1 MTSCLTSHQVALAS
15 TAHSYLYSGNCYVRR
30 RLHDELINCILA
42 VLKNIVSCGMD
53 VAVQQPEDQV
63 VSLYHSH
70 VTGTEHQYAL
80 PSMDV
85 LRPRDAPSLVEPQ
98 YMISDHIN
106 APQF

>member
-15 TAHSYLYSGNCYVRR
+15 TAHSSLYSGVRR

-42 VLKNIVSCGMD
+42 ALKNIVSYGMD
-53 VAVQQPEDQV
+53 VAVQQPENQV

-70 VTGTEHQYAL
+70 VTGTEHQYVL

-85 LRPRDAPSLVEPQ
+85 LRPRD
-98 YMISDHIN
+98 
-106 APQF
+106 